1 MLFVYSGNHH
11 GIARDTGF
19 ANIKEYRYY
28 NPDTKGLDIEG
39 MIADLTVTIY
49 SYCMCIYIYHQYI
62 YYRVPQRIVWLYYTH
77 VLIILLV
84 LILIEISG

>member
-49 SYCMCIYIYHQYI
+49 SYCMCIYISSIYI
-62 YYRVPQRIVWLYYTH
+62 L
-77 VLIILLV
+77 
-84 LILIEISG
+84 